1 MGNLSQDL
9 HYSAQTWLQKTGFAF
24 VAVLLLSATAWGQ
37 TKAEQADQ
45 LFRQQDWVKAA
56 AAYTELAEQNPYQGL
71 YWFRKAA
78 SLLSL
83 RRYDEAIEAY
93 QQCQKTGYAD
103 RQVARGYGWSYALK
117 GNPEQAA
124 YWFERLVTADPS
136 WLDSLRGD
144 ANLKRLLGEKFH
156 AQVFGPELPADISR
170 VEGWR
175 ADLAFMTKT
184 LFRSHYNIHVK
195 TPPDVWSAKINQVHE
210 AIPKL
215 TDKEVALEFCK
226 LVALAGDGHTTMWPQ
241 FNKKLDFHM
250 LPVMIYEFKD
260 GFFIRAADPA
270 YANIVGAR
278 VLKIGDKSIEQLFA
292 EAEGFYGHENSMHH
306 KMNAPSVLGT
316 VEILKMLG
324 ATDSDEK
331 ATLHIER
338 DGQKQSV
345 TLTALKWDSKLFGD
359 KDEAPTWAQMNAAA
373 KNPLPLWLQ
382 RPTDFYW
389 FEYLKDERIVY
400 FHYNNVFNKETEP
413 FTAFIEKLFA
423 FIDAN
428 PVEALV
434 IDLRRNYG
442 GSSDLYPPLI
452 HQLIRHPKINE
463 RGKLFTLISRQ
474 TYSAAMNLAT
484 DLEFWTNT
492 LFVGEPTGASV
503 NFIGENKL
511 FTLPYC
517 KLRVSVSDRYH
528 QHGASNSTDKR
539 VWIAPHLAA
548 EFTSADYRNN
558 VDPGMAG
565 ILQFLKERKQTR

>member
-1 MGNLSQDL
+1 M
-9 HYSAQTWLQKTGFAF
+9 
-24 VAVLLLSATAWGQ
+24 
-37 TKAEQADQ
+37 KADQADQ
-45 LFRQQDWVKAA
+45 LFRQQEWARAA

-83 RRYDEAIEAY
+83 GKYDEAIEAY
-93 QQCQKTGYAD
+93 KRCQKTGYAD
-103 RQVARGYGWSYALK
+103 RHVARGFGWCYALK

-124 YWFERLVTADPS
+124 YWFERLVTLDPA
-136 WLDSLRGD
+136 WLDSLRG
-144 ANLKRLLGEKFH
+144 NPRLKKLLGEKFH

-195 TPPDVWSAKINQVHE
+195 TPAEVWSAKIKQLHD

-226 LVALAGDGHTTMWPQ
+226 LAALAGDGHTTMWPQ
-241 FNKKLDFHM
+241 YNAKLGFHM
-250 LPVMIYEFKD
+250 LPALIYEFKD

-270 YANIVGAR
+270 YASIVGAR
-278 VLKIGDKSIEQLFA
+278 VLKIGDKPIEQLFDTA
-292 EAEGFYGHENSMHH
+292 EAFYGHENSLHH
-306 KMNAPSVLGT
+306 KWQAPSVLGT

-324 ATDSDEK
+324 AADTDDK
-331 ATLHIER
+331 ATLQIER

-345 TLTALKWDSKLFGD
+345 TLTALKWDAKLHGD
-359 KDEAPTWAQMNAAA
+359 KDDAPTWAQMNAGA

-382 RPTDFYW
+382 RSDDAYW
-389 FEYLKDERIVY
+389 FGYLKDERLVY
-400 FHYNNVFNKETEP
+400 FHYNNIFNKQGEP
-413 FTAFIEKLFA
+413 FTAFVEKLFA
-423 FIDAN
+423 FIEAN

-452 HQLIRHPKINE
+452 HQLIQHPKINQ
-463 RGKLFTLISRQ
+463 RGKLFTLIGRS

-492 LFVGEPTGASV
+492 LFVGEPTGASP

-511 FTLPYC
+511 FTLPYS

-539 VWIAPHLAA
+539 LWIAPNIPA
-548 EFTSADYRNN
+548 ELTSADYRNN
-558 VDPGMAG
+558 IDPGLAA
-565 ILQFLKERKQTR
+565 ILHYLKERQTAR